1 MAALLPLMLAGCTSL
16 GGIGPSAGKVLKSGD
31 QAVLSSQVKV
41 VDVDSATVTRQV
53 EANRPALF
61 SDRLGNVAPT
71 STVVGRGDVL
81 EITVVEAPPAVLY
94 SSGATETALRNPLGA
109 TNIQGVTSARGWSS
123 PQQVVDLDGKI
134 FVPFAGSIPAAGR
147 TPRDIERDIVARLA
161 GKAHDPQ
168 VMVRRIANA
177 AANVTVLGD
186 VGQNGRYPLSAHGE
200 RLLEIIAAA
209 GGPKQALS
217 KSVVQIERNQQTYV
231 LPLSLVSRDPAQN
244 VTLLPNDVVT
254 VLFQPYSFTSLGAS
268 GSNSEIMFE
277 GPGFTLAQALG
288 RMGGLQDTRSNVKGV
303 FIFRLENPSALDP
316 ATVAGTPL
324 TADGKIPIVYRI
336 NLSDPKTLFNAQQFP
351 IKNRDVVYI
360 SNAPLVDF
368 NKFLGIISST
378 IFSVV
383 GVVNSVP

>member
-1 MAALLPLMLAGCTSL
+1 
-16 GGIGPSAGKVLKSGD
+16 
-31 QAVLSSQVKV
+31 
-41 VDVDSATVTRQV
+41 
-53 EANRPALF
+53 
-61 SDRLGNVAPT
+61 
-71 STVVGRGDVL
+71 
-81 EITVVEAPPAVLY
+81 
-94 SSGATETALRNPLGA
+94 
-109 TNIQGVTSARGWSS
+109 
-123 PQQVVDLDGKI
+123 
-134 FVPFAGSIPAAGR
+134 
-147 TPRDIERDIVARLA
+147 
-161 GKAHDPQ
+161 
-168 VMVRRIANA
+168 MVRRIANA

>member
-1 MAALLPLMLAGCTSL
+1 MAALAPLMLAGCTSL

-41 VDVDSATVTRQV
+41 VDVDTATVTRQI

-61 SDRLGNVAPT
+61 SERLGNVAPT

-109 TNIQGVTSARGWSS
+109 TNVQGVTSARGWSS
-123 PQQVVDLDGKI
+123 PQQAVDLDGKI

-200 RLLEIIAAA
+200 RLLEVIAAA

-217 KSVVQIERNQQTYV
+217 KSVVQIERNQQIYA
-231 LPLSLVSRDPAQN
+231 LPLSLVSRDPKQN

-268 GSNSEIMFE
+268 GSNGEIMFE

-316 ATVAGTPL
+316 ATVAGTPF
-324 TADGKIPIVYRI
+324 TADGKIPVVYRI
-336 NLSDPKTLFNAQQFP
+336 NLSDPKMLFNAQQFP
-351 IKNRDVVYI
+351 INNRDVVYI